1 MTMLYLGLALFLA
14 IHILPT
20 LGGLRGQLVTR
31 VGENGWKSIHSL
43 ITVGAIA
50 LMVLGWRQG
59 SLEVVYAPPAW
70 GRNAAFVLM
79 LPVLYLLI
87 GRRIGTNLKRHTAH
101 PMLWA
106 VALWAGAHL
115 LANGELRAV
124 ALFGTLGAY
133 AIFAMWSQEARGVA
147 KRATERW
154 PWSSEFRAAAVTIAV
169 YAVFIAVHG
178 WISGVALVG

>member
-1 MTMLYLGLALFLA
+1 MTMLYLGLVLFLA

-20 LGGLRGQLVTR
+20 LGGLRGQLVRR

-43 ITVGAIA
+43 ITVGAIV

-115 LANGELRAV
+115 LANGELRAAV
-124 ALFGTLGAY
+124 LFGGLGGY
-133 AIFAMWSQEARGVA
+133 ALFAMWWQNARGVA
-147 KRATERW
+147 KTATQTW
-154 PWSSEFRAAAVTIAV
+154 PWSSEFRALAVTLAV
-169 YAVFIAVHG
+169 YAALVAVHR
-178 WISGVALVG
+178 WVAGVALVG